1 LTALF
6 CKIAYN
12 LGGKEADME
21 PISAIVTALALGAA
35 AAAKDIGGQ
44 AIKDAYVALK
54 AFIVSHYPRV
64 SVDPLEQVP
73 ESKARRGVVEEDLQ
87 VANAAADTELA
98 TLAKKL
104 TDLVQQQAPAAAA
117 AIGIDLKDVQ
127 AVSLRLSDIAAA
139 GTGVRVEQGRF
150 SGDIVISSV
159 RAGLPPGDGPASSG

>member
-1 LTALF
+1 L
-6 CKIAYN
+6 
-12 LGGKEADME
+12 
-21 PISAIVTALALGAA
+21 
-35 AAAKDIGGQ
+35 Q
-44 AIKDAYVALK
+44 AT
-54 AFIVSHYPRV
+54 
-64 SVDPLEQVP
+64 
-73 ESKARRGVVEEDLQ
+73 
-87 VANAAADTELA
+87 NAAADTELA